1 MSGRP
6 LAGRRA
12 LVTGGNRGIGRA
24 IAQRLAADG
33 AAVTITA
40 RSDDARAGAEAIGCA
55 LAIADVRDKDAL
67 ARACA
72 AAAPI
77 DILVNNAGIAL
88 SLPFLKHADADWELT
103 MATNLTPVFWA
114 CRLALPDM
122 LARGWGRIV
131 NIASTAGVRAYP
143 YTAAYCASKHGLIGL
158 TRALAL
164 ETARKGVTVNALC
177 PGFTETDMAT
187 RAISVIEAETGRSAK
202 EARAALERLNPQNRL
217 TRPDEVAAMAAFLC
231 RQEAEGITGQSL
243 IIAGGEVM

>member
-1 MSGRP
+1 MSA
-6 LAGRRA
+6 LAGKRA
-12 LVTGGNRGIGRA
+12 LITGGARGIGRA
-24 IAQRLAADG
+24 IVERLLDEG
-33 AAVTITA
+33 AAVTLTA
-40 RSDDARAGAEAIGCA
+40 RDGEAAKRAVADLGCSA
-55 LAIADVRDKDAL
+55 QICDVTD
-67 ARACA
+67 RASLEKAFA
-72 AAAPI
+72 AVGEI
-77 DILVNNAGIAL
+77 DILVNNAGAAL
-88 SLPFLKHADADWELT
+88 SRPFLKLEIKDWDELI
-103 MATNLTPVFWA
+103 AINLTGAFLG
-114 CRLALPDM
+114 CRLALPGM
-122 LARGWGRIV
+122 LARGWGRII
-131 NIASTAGVRAYP
+131 NIASVAGLKPYP
-143 YTAAYCASKHGLIGL
+143 YTAAYCAAKHGLIGL